1 MNPYIILIIQIFFSS
16 GTYIIANAA
25 TQSIPAAN
33 LTFIRA
39 VISGTIYLL
48 YLWYARLQFK
58 YRDRDL
64 ILLLILGFLSV
75 PINQFAFLYGVRYT
89 TATEA
94 AILYSTTPVFVLLFS
109 GVYLKERITAA
120 KVIGTLLAFGGVV
133 VIVLENGVGIGLS
146 HLEGDLFVFIAV
158 IAWTL
163 YTVLGRKLILKHGA
177 LNSTIYTAL
186 IGSAMFMPVGIW
198 SSFGYSYTALTGG
211 QWMEILY
218 LSLIT
223 SIVGYVLWYA
233 ALSKIEASKAAV
245 FSNGQPVVTAILGY
259 IFLGQGISL
268 TFASGAVATIA
279 GVFITQLR
287 PRRKHRPPFQTDGS
301 TERQTP

>member
-1 MNPYIILIIQIFFSS
+1 MNPYIILVLQIFFSS

-33 LTFIRA
+33 LTFMRA
-39 VISGTIYLL
+39 VVSGTIYLL
-48 YLWYARLQFK
+48 YIWYSRLQFRYK
-58 YRDRDL
+58 GRDFT
-64 ILLLILGFLSV
+64 LLMILGFLSV
-75 PINQFAFLYGVRYT
+75 PINQFAFLYGMKFT

-94 AILYSTTPVFVLLFS
+94 AILYSTTPVLVLLFS
-109 GVYLKERITAA
+109 AIYLKEKLTMPKI
-120 KVIGTLLAFGGVV
+120 VGTILAFGGVV
-133 VIVLENGVGIGLS
+133 VIVLDKGAGIGLS
-146 HLEGDLFVFIAV
+146 HLEGDFFVSIAV

-186 IGSAMFMPVGIW
+186 FGSAMFLPVGIW
-198 SSFGYSYTALTGG
+198 SSIGYSYTALTGG

-245 FSNGQPVVTAILGY
+245 FSNGQPVMTAILGY
-259 IFLGQGISL
+259 FFLGQGISL
-268 TFASGAVATIA
+268 TFASGAIATIA
-279 GVFITQLR
+279 GVLITQLR
-287 PRRKHRPPFQTDGS
+287 PRRGHRFI
-301 TERQTP
+301 